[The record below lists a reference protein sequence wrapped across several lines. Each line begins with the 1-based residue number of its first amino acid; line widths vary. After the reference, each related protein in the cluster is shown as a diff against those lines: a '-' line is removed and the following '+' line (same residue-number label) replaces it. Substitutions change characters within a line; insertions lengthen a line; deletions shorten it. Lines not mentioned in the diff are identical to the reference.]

1 MTKVKLKD
9 ATKELSKDAGGVL
22 EEATRVKR
30 SAEGLLQ
37 TLRKLEN
44 QFIREEEQRRAQE
57 KLEEQQKLAEQH
69 TKAWTMLDE
78 EEAAALQTEAHV
90 TPAVPEKAEKV
101 QAPVAPPAP
110 PVVEAP
116 APEKAP
122 AIEKVPV
129 IEKAPVVEAK
139 PVEAPK
145 AAAKPVEAPKA
156 AAEQA
161 EVPVPE
167 SKATPVLATPDA
179 APAPDAA
186 PVQAPAAAP
195 AMAPAKPV
203 PASPDAPAAP
213 RPQAQPA
220 ARPLRPAIQPP
231 RPMGQPVPAAQTNA
245 PAAPVSGGAPRP
257 PYGRPVNPVPA
268 GQGPYGRPANPTPMG
283 QGPYGRPANPAPAG
297 QGPYGRPANPTPM
310 GQGPYGRPVNP
321 APMGQGPYGRPV
333 GSAPMAP
340 GAPRPQGGFGAPRP
354 QGGFGAPRPQGGF
367 GAPRPQGGGFGAPRP
382 GMGPR
387 PGGAGGFGRPKAPEL
402 TPVVE
407 KERVSNYDPNKKNY
421 VRQHDPER
429 VVKNRKQMVKE
440 NFSGYDDDVMRGGRK
455 RGKKLSAQQLM
466 APIKI
471 EKAFMTAENI
481 TVKDLTERIGK
492 PAGDI
497 LKKLLLLGI
506 MANINS
512 ELDFDT
518 ASLVCTEFGVEL
530 EKKLDKT
537 AEDYLSDEDFED
549 TDEDLITRPPVITIM
564 GHVDHGKTSL
574 LDYIRNA
581 HVTAGEAGGITQHIG
596 AYTVELNDRQ
606 ITFLDTPGHEA
617 FTAMRARGA
626 EATDIAVLVVA
637 ADDGVMPQTVEA
649 INHAKAAGVPIIV
662 AINKMDKP
670 GADPDRVKQ
679 DLTAYEL
686 VAEEWGGETVM
697 VPVSAVTGQGVDQL
711 LEMILLVADVQQL
724 RANPDRLARGVI
736 IEAKLDKARGPVATV
751 LVQNGT
757 LHVGDNI
764 VAGTASGRV
773 RSMLNERGERVDEAG
788 PSKPVEVSGF
798 NEVPLAGDDMMAV
811 GDDHLSRQ
819 VAEERREKVRAAR
832 ASTNAKVTLDNLF
845 SKIDAGKVTH
855 LNLIIKADVQGSV
868 EAVKQ
873 ALEKLSNDEVKVR
886 VLHSGVGAINKDDVN
901 LANAFDAII
910 IGFNIRPDN
919 SARDLAEREEIDIR
933 LYRIIYQAI
942 EDIEKAMKGLLAPQ
956 FKEVLLGHAEVRN
969 VFKITGAGTIAGC
982 YVLDGKMQRN
992 ASVRLLRDHVV
1003 VFEGKLSSLK
1013 RFKDDAKDVAA
1024 GYECGIGLEAYN
1036 DIKESDVIECF
1047 IQEEVVR

>member
-78 EEAAALQTEAHV
+78 EEAAALQGEAEV
-90 TPAVPEKAEKV
+90 VPPVPEKSVQV
-101 QAPVAPPAP
+101 QASVTPPERPAPLAPPAAP
-110 PVVEAP
+110 AAEAPVIEKTP

-122 AIEKVPV
+122 V
-129 IEKAPVVEAK
+129 IEKAPAVEKA
-139 PVEAPK
+139 PVIEKVPAAEKAP
-145 AAAKPVEAPKA
+145 AEAPKA
-156 AAEQA
+156 AAEHA
-161 EVPVPE
+161 E
-167 SKATPVLATPDA
+167 
-179 APAPDAA
+179 APAPAPKAAPVMAAPESVPAQA
-186 PVQAPAAAP
+186 PVQAPVPAP
-195 AMAPAKPV
+195 AVASARPV
-203 PASPDAPAAP
+203 PTAPAAP

-220 ARPLRPAIQPP
+220 LRPPRPAMQPP
-231 RPMGQPVPAAQTNA
+231 RPMGQPAPAAQTNV
-245 PAAPVSGGAPRP
+245 PQAPVVGGAPRP
-257 PYGRPVNPVPA
+257 
-268 GQGPYGRPANPTPMG
+268 
-283 QGPYGRPANPAPAG
+283 PYGRPANPAPAG
-297 QGPYGRPANPTPM
+297 QGPYGRPANPVPM
-310 GQGPYGRPVNP
+310 GQGPYGRPANP
-321 APMGQGPYGRPV
+321 APSGQGPYGRPANPA
-333 GSAPMAP
+333 GQGPYGRPANPAGQGPYGRPAGGAPMGP
-340 GAPRPQGGFGAPRP
+340 GGPRPQGGFG
-354 QGGFGAPRPQGGF
+354 GPRPQGGF

-387 PGGAGGFGRPKAPEL
+387 PVGGGGFGRPKAPEL
-402 TPVVE
+402 TPSVE

-429 VVKNRKQMVKE
+429 VVKSRKQMVKE
-440 NFSGYDDDVMRGGRK
+440 NFSGYDDDVIRGGK
-455 RGKKLSAQQLM
+455 RARAGKKLSAQQMM

-471 EKAFMTAENI
+471 EKAFMTAEAI

-512 ELDFDT
+512 ELDYDT

-574 LDYIRNA
+574 LDYIRKA

-596 AYTVELNDRQ
+596 AYTVELNERQ

-626 EATDIAVLVVA
+626 QATDIAVLVVA

-649 INHAKAAGVPIIV
+649 INHAKAADVPIIV

-670 GADPDRVKQ
+670 GADPERVKQ
-679 DLTAYEL
+679 DMTAYEL
-686 VAEEWGGETVM
+686 VAEEWGGDTIM

-736 IEAKLDKARGPVATV
+736 IEAKLDKSRGPVATV

-757 LHVGDNI
+757 LHIGDNI
-764 VAGTASGRV
+764 VAGMASGRV
-773 RSMLNERGERVDEAG
+773 RAMLNDRGDRVEEAG
-788 PSKPVEVSGF
+788 PSMPVEVSGF
-798 NEVPLAGDDMMAV
+798 NEVPLAGDEMMAV

-832 ASTNAKVTLDNLF
+832 ASTSAKVSLDNLF
-845 SKIDAGKVTH
+845 SKIDAGKMTH

-901 LANAFDAII
+901 LASAFNAII

-919 SARDLAEREEIDIR
+919 SARDQAEREEIDIR

-956 FKEVLLGHAEVRN
+956 FKEVILGHAEVRN
-969 VFKITGAGTIAGC
+969 TFKITGAGTIAGC

-1036 DIKESDVIECF
+1036 DVKEGDVIECY
-1047 IQEEVVR
+1047 IQEEVER